1 MKRIT
6 AYLKGKIES
15 VKCASRE
22 KRVYSAL
29 DAANI
34 NFEEKIA
41 DADAKIDK
49 LLEEIGTTDNVQYV
63 IQKISNCMDDKEE
76 AQRCIKRLKDIKKF
90 FDEEIETEEDEK

>member
-6 AYLKGKIES
+6 AYLKGKIENI
-15 VKCASRE
+15 KCASRE

-49 LLEEIGTTDNVQYV
+49 LLEEIGTTDNVQSV
-63 IQKISNCMDDKEE
+63 IQEISDCMDDKEE
-76 AQRCIKRLKDIKKF
+76 AQRGIKRLKDIKKF